1 MERFEDWYRQHHP
14 RLVASLTALSG
25 DPDAAADAADE
36 AFVRACERWR
46 RVSAMDSPAGWLHQV
61 GANALRRAK
70 RRRTLEGRLARPSVR
85 VVHAPLPHPELWAAV
100 RALPERQ
107 RRAVVLRY
115 LGDLPE
121 AEIAAAMGIARGTV
135 SSTLAD
141 AHRNLGAAL
150 GSDASPQATTPDA
163 DTEEAIR

>member
-25 DPDAAADAADE
+25 DADAAADAADE

-46 RVSAMDSPAGWLHQV
+46 RVSTMDSPAGWLHQV

-70 RRRTLEGRLARPSVR
+70 RRKAMEGRLTRPAGRMVP
-85 VVHAPLPHPELWAAV
+85 APLPHPELWAAV

-115 LGDLPE
+115 VGDLPE
-121 AEIAAAMGIARGTV
+121 AEIAIAMGIARGTV

-141 AHRNLGAAL
+141 ARRNLEAAL
-150 GSDASPQATTPDA
+150 GPEAAPRATTPDEDA
-163 DTEEAIR
+163 EEAIR

>member
-1 MERFEDWYRQHHP
+1 MERFEDWYREQHP
-14 RLVASLTALSG
+14 RLVASLTALSN

-36 AFVRACERWR
+36 AFARAFERWR
-46 RVSAMDSPAGWLHQV
+46 RVSTMSSPAGWLHQV

-70 RRRTLEGRLARPSVR
+70 RRRAMEGRRARPGPGAE
-85 VVHAPLPHPELWAAV
+85 HPALPDPELWDAV

-107 RRAVVLRY
+107 RHAVVLRY

-121 AEIAAAMGIARGTV
+121 AEIADAMGISRGTV

-141 AHRNLGAAL
+141 ARRNLE
-150 GSDASPQATTPDA
+150 ASLAGPTLRA
-163 DTEEAIR
+163 DDQEHVR